1 MTPVE
6 AARVLDVYR
15 QEESFGAAGDLQHA
29 LDLLAAAGRG
39 ELGPTLRIYQPR
51 PTVAFGQRDA
61 RLPGF
66 ADAAAACR
74 DLGFEPLVRK
84 AGGRAAA
91 YHQGCLILDH
101 IEPEANA
108 VTRSLA
114 RFAGFARLLADA
126 LREAGVPAGV
136 GEIPGEY
143 CPGEYSVHGG
153 RDPGIKLVGTA
164 QRVVSGAW
172 LFSSVVV
179 LRDSAPLREVLT
191 AAYSA
196 LGLDWDPATAGAA
209 EDLLPGLTMEQAEA
223 ALLAGYSGYAGL
235 RHLDPGHLAAIAAS
249 GRSVFP
255 TAVQSR

>member
-1 MTPVE
+1 MET
-6 AARVLDVYR
+6 RVLDVYR
-15 QEESFGAAGDLQHA
+15 QEQSFGAAGDLQHA
-29 LDLLAAAGRG
+29 LDLLAAARG
-39 ELGPTLRIYQPR
+39 GGLGPSLRIYQPR

-91 YHQGCLILDH
+91 YHQGCLVLDH
-101 IEPEANA
+101 IEPEADA
-108 VTRSLA
+108 VRHSLA
-114 RFAGFARLLADA
+114 RFTDFAQLLAGA
-126 LREAGVPAGV
+126 LRHAGVPAGV

-153 RDPGIKLVGTA
+153 TEARIKLVGTA

-179 LRDSAPLREVLT
+179 IEDSAPLREVLT
-191 AAYSA
+191 AVYEA

-209 EDLLPGLTMEQAEA
+209 EDLNPGLTVAGAEA
-223 ALLAGYSGYAGL
+223 SLLAAYGSCAEL
-235 RHLDPGHLAAIAAS
+235 RTADPGHLERIAAP
-249 GRSVFP
+249 GTTVFP
-255 TAVQSR
+255 TAAQSR

>member
-1 MTPVE
+1 M
-6 AARVLDVYR
+6 LDVYR

-29 LDLLAAAGRG
+29 LDLLAAARRG
-39 ELGPTLRIYQPR
+39 ELGPSLRIYRPR

-66 ADAAAACR
+66 PDAAAACR
-74 DLGFEPLVRK
+74 ALGFEPLVRK

-101 IEPEANA
+101 IEPEPNA
-108 VTRSLA
+108 VAHSLA
-114 RFAGFARLLADA
+114 RFAGFAQLLAGA
-126 LREAGVPAGV
+126 LQDAGVPAGV

-153 RDPGIKLVGTA
+153 TSARIKLIGTA

-179 LRDSAPLREVLT
+179 IQDSAPLREVLT
-191 AAYSA
+191 AAYAA
-196 LGLDWDPATAGAA
+196 LGLDWNPATAGAA
-209 EDLLPGLTMEQAEA
+209 EDLRPDLTMEQTET
-223 ALLAGYSGYAGL
+223 ALLAAYGGYARL
-235 RHLDPGHLAAIAAS
+235 HRADPGRLQQIAAS
-249 GRSVFP
+249 PGAVLP
-255 TAVQSR
+255 TAAQSR

>member
-1 MTPVE
+1 MEP
-6 AARVLDVYR
+6 RLLDVYR
-15 QEESFGAAGDLQHA
+15 QEKSFGAAGDLQHA
-29 LDLLAAAGRG
+29 LDLLAAARRG

-66 ADAAAACR
+66 PDAAAACR

-101 IEPEANA
+101 IEPESDA
-108 VTRSLA
+108 VAHSLA
-114 RFAGFARLLADA
+114 RFAGFAQLLAGA
-126 LREAGVPAGV
+126 LQDAGVPAGV

-153 RDPGIKLVGTA
+153 TGPGIKLVGTA

-179 LRDSAPLREVLT
+179 IQDSAPLREVLT
-191 AAYSA
+191 AVYEA

-209 EDLLPGLTMEQAEA
+209 EDLRPGLSVAGAEA
-223 ALLAGYSGYAGL
+223 SLLAAYGGYAEL
-235 RHLDPGHLAAIAAS
+235 RTSDPGRLDRIAAP
-249 GRSVFP
+249 GATVFP
-255 TAVQSR
+255 TGARSR

>member
-1 MTPVE
+1 MEP
-6 AARVLDVYR
+6 RLLDVYR
-15 QEESFGAAGDLQHA
+15 QEKSFGAAGDLQHA
-29 LDLLAAAGRG
+29 LDLLAAARRG

-66 ADAAAACR
+66 PDAAAACR

-101 IEPEANA
+101 IEPESDA
-108 VTRSLA
+108 VAHSLA
-114 RFAGFARLLADA
+114 RFAGFAQLLAGA
-126 LREAGVPAGV
+126 LQDAGVPAGV

-153 RDPGIKLVGTA
+153 TGPGIKLVGTA

-179 LRDSAPLREVLT
+179 VQDAAPLRQVLT
-191 AAYSA
+191 GCYSA
-196 LGLDWDPATAGAA
+196 LGLDWNPDTAGAA
-209 EDLLPGLTMEQAEA
+209 EDTGTVDLDGVEA
-223 ALLAGYSGYAGL
+223 ALMEAYAARGPLDVGDFGTLVRDLHPAATVSGA
-235 RHLDPGHLAAIAAS
+235 
-249 GRSVFP
+249 
-255 TAVQSR
+255 TAVQ